1 MFYIWKDEMRNVFK
15 DAGVVI
21 FFFLVPLAYP
31 VLYAFIY
38 NNEVVH
44 EARLVVVDPS
54 DSYLSREFTRRVDAT
69 ADVRVVRVCADMAE
83 AKRMPDGVRQR
94 EKENVYLTMLSVKNE
109 LRGGRKGY
117 AERTAR
123 ICRTE
128 KMADLLKR
136 YGIRP
141 RDKANRIIAWVMRR
155 PDRLRCAC
163 GRMAFALHDALA
175 GRHG

>member
-1 MFYIWKDEMRNVFK
+1 
-15 DAGVVI
+15 
-21 FFFLVPLAYP
+21 
-31 VLYAFIY
+31 
-38 NNEVVH
+38 
-44 EARLVVVDPS
+44 
-54 DSYLSREFTRRVDAT
+54 
-69 ADVRVVRVCADMAE
+69 
-83 AKRMPDGVRQR
+83 MPDGVRQR